1 MDGIQDLFLR
11 CIRAFPDQREEYLK
25 NKEKYKK
32 QLQEAMIELSQ
43 KLRDKRLL
51 KSFLDKSIFNGGEVN
66 FLVIKEG
73 DKFHVFWG
81 KDVVETLSEAYEVD
95 TSKARQKGHF
105 DHQKVVF
112 KVRNLTHGEIEM
124 RNDSEVHYREV
135 KFWLSKKLTLALL
148 KEKMDTPV
156 SAKERLLLYKEAK
169 KKLYKRLSAKKE

>member
-1 MDGIQDLFLR
+1 MTNFT
-11 CIRAFPDQREEYLK
+11 
-25 NKEKYKK
+25 
-32 QLQEAMIELSQ
+32 
-43 KLRDKRLL
+43 
-51 KSFLDKSIFNGGEVN
+51 SFGE
-66 FLVIKEG
+66 
-73 DKFHVFWG
+73 

>member
-43 KLRDKRLL
+43 KLRDNRLL

-81 KDVVETLSEAYEVD
+81 KRCS
-95 TSKARQKGHF
+95 G
-105 DHQKVVF
+105 
-112 KVRNLTHGEIEM
+112 
-124 RNDSEVHYREV
+124 DSI
-135 KFWLSKKLTLALL
+135 
-148 KEKMDTPV
+148 
-156 SAKERLLLYKEAK
+156 
-169 KKLYKRLSAKKE
+169 